1 MLDSLPNSTCESSEL
16 EESPHLISTSWARF
30 ATWPWV
36 FGKPTTAENS
46 KHLRFTFFQRTRF
59 FNKMPKNTDLIVRV
73 ARTCSFLLPPAR
85 QQQISRINE
94 VTNAVQGTVLHGQGA
109 RRDGLCFHVIYWS
122 RRDFNKRLNT
132 SSNQVFTVK
141 RSYNRSHCPFPSW
154 RKQSSWASSCPAED
168 ARVSIVPRQYRV
180 SRLIT
185 ARNGVRT
192 DSQMLRTTFATS
204 DHELYS
210 RYAPEWFSSP
220 ILEVFRFQF
229 RAGIRV
235 EEKINIQV
243 EMRDLQCQCR
253 DSFPGAA
260 G

>member
-1 MLDSLPNSTCESSEL
+1 MLDNLPNSTCESSEL

-59 FNKMPKNTDLIVRV
+59 FNKMPKDTDLIVRV

-141 RSYNRSHCPFPSW
+141 RSAYPSMWLVSTFEIFTPQGYDSSKVKLTLREYGNLFFYPKNYNHTWNCKKALFNNPVSKESREKANIKGIVLYNSDGRSIC
-154 RKQSSWASSCPAED
+154 AE
-168 ARVSIVPRQYRV
+168 
-180 SRLIT
+180 
-185 ARNGVRT
+185 
-192 DSQMLRTTFATS
+192 F
-204 DHELYS
+204 
-210 RYAPEWFSSP
+210 
-220 ILEVFRFQF
+220 
-229 RAGIRV
+229 
-235 EEKINIQV
+235 
-243 EMRDLQCQCR
+243 
-253 DSFPGAA
+253 
-260 G
+260 

>member
-1 MLDSLPNSTCESSEL
+1 
-16 EESPHLISTSWARF
+16 
-30 ATWPWV
+30 
-36 FGKPTTAENS
+36 
-46 KHLRFTFFQRTRF
+46 
-59 FNKMPKNTDLIVRV
+59 MPKDTDLIVRV

-141 RSYNRSHCPFPSW
+141 RSSNRSHCPFPSW
-154 RKQSSWASSCPAED
+154 RKQSSWASSCPAEE

-185 ARNGVRT
+185 DRNGVRT
-192 DSQMLRTTFATS
+192 DSQMLNNIRYKWSWIIFALRTRMIFKSNTWSFS
-204 DHELYS
+204 LSIQGWNSGGGKNKYS
-210 RYAPEWFSSP
+210 S
-220 ILEVFRFQF
+220 
-229 RAGIRV
+229 
-235 EEKINIQV
+235 
-243 EMRDLQCQCR
+243 RDERSTVSMPRLVPR
-253 DSFPGAA
+253 GGRLIHVTKWLFP
-260 G
+260 